1 MDNENT
7 NYFKKNIKKISWFLL
22 IVFPILLVVGYVLYS
37 LVPSLKDMQ
46 IVVIMIMVVVGGF
59 AWLIMEHISRKIE
72 EKKSNKPKKFDP
84 FSD

>member
-1 MDNENT
+1 MNNQNQ
-7 NYFKKNIKKISWFLL
+7 NYIKKNLKKISWFLL
-22 IVFPILLVVGYVLYS
+22 IVFPILLIVGYVLYT

-59 AWLIMEHISRKIE
+59 AWLIMEYISKKIE
-72 EKKSNKPKKFDP
+72 EKRNNKPKKFDP